1 METSHVLIAIGI
13 AILFFIIG
21 RELICWYFKINKIVG
36 LLQSINDSLQ
46 KNSKDNND
54 ITTKV

>member
-1 METSHVLIAIGI
+1 MEPFIALGLV
-13 AILFFIIG
+13 ILFFVIG

-54 ITTKV
+54 TTTKV